1 MKTVVITGAAGGMGV
16 ALCHRLAKAGINLAL
31 CSHSAE
37 RLEALAKDLTATYG
51 IKVTYA
57 AFEIYEE
64 AAVKAFFDSAAA
76 ELGNFD
82 ALVNLAGL
90 SIPTKMETV
99 TEEDFD
105 RMIDVNVKGTLFASK
120 HYALHANEE
129 GGLIINVGSMAARR
143 ANGNAPLYCTA
154 KSALNM
160 MASAMQ
166 IQLAQ
171 RNIRVSTPQS
181 RRRRY
186 ALLGN
191 PSGRPFQVP
200 QRRRCGGRH
209 RVHSQPSPYGHPLCG
224 LRVCRHRSCHQV
236 S

>member
-120 HYALHANEE
+120 HYALHAYEE

-171 RNIRVSTPQS
+171 RNIRVTTLNPGGADTPFWGT
-181 RRRRY
+181 R
-186 ALLGN
+186 
-191 PSGRPFQVP
+191 QVDRSKFLSADDVVDVIEFTLNHP
-200 QRRRCGGRH
+200 RM
-209 RVHSQPSPYGHPLCG
+209 VIHSVDFESAATVPATK
-224 LRVCRHRSCHQV
+224 
-236 S
+236 

>member
-90 SIPTKMETV
+90 SIPPKMETV

-120 HYALHANEE
+120 HYALHAYEE

-171 RNIRVSTPQS
+171 RNIRVTTLNPGGADTPFWGT
-181 RRRRY
+181 R
-186 ALLGN
+186 
-191 PSGRPFQVP
+191 QVDRSKFLSADDVVDVIEFTLNHP
-200 QRRRCGGRH
+200 RM
-209 RVHSQPSPYGHPLCG
+209 VIHSVDFESAATVPATK
-224 LRVCRHRSCHQV
+224 
-236 S
+236 

>member
-171 RNIRVSTPQS
+171 RNIRVTTLNPGGADTPFW
-181 RRRRY
+181 
-186 ALLGN
+186 GN
-191 PSGRPFQVP
+191 RQVD
-200 QRRRCGGRH
+200 RSKFLSADD
-209 RVHSQPSPYGHPLCG
+209 VVDVIEFTLNHP
-224 LRVCRHRSCHQV
+224 RMVIHAVDFESAATV
-236 S
+236 PATK

>member
-31 CSHSAE
+31 CSHSVE

-90 SIPTKMETV
+90 SIPTKMETI

-120 HYALHANEE
+120 HYALHAHEE

-143 ANGNAPLYCTA
+143 ANGNAPIYCTA

-171 RNIRVSTPQS
+171 RNIRVST
-181 RRRRY
+181 
-186 ALLGN
+186 LN
-191 PSGRPFQVP
+191 PGGADTPFWGTRQVDRSKFLSADDVVDVIEFTLNHP
-200 QRRRCGGRH
+200 RM
-209 RVHSQPSPYGHPLCG
+209 VIHSVDFESAATVPATK
-224 LRVCRHRSCHQV
+224 
-236 S
+236 